1 MKGPNCCGCI
11 KTQFHFDIEF
21 RRGTGLSHNPEN
33 LPDGPLGR
41 NRCVCFLGQSSR
53 VLLYLLWP
61 LSVLTREAQVTGL
74 GASGHPLLALG
85 SWWPHAG
92 SGPGSLLHS
101 GGALQGPFGFGFAVL
116 PGLSS
121 RNASVS
127 GPSGGPPACFLSS
140 LPFILQAPLLSAA
153 AAAGEVRR
161 PFLGRP

>member
-21 RRGTGLSHNPEN
+21 RRGTRLSHNPEN
-33 LPDGPLGR
+33 LPDGALGR

-116 PGLSS
+116 P
-121 RNASVS
+121 A
-127 GPSGGPPACFLSS
+127 
-140 LPFILQAPLLSAA
+140 QAPGTRLCLDPLAALLPAVIVTIYSSSFPPVSC
-153 AAAGEVRR
+153 GGSRGSPKTLPR
-161 PFLGRP
+161 PTLT